1 MAWIDDVMELIRRR
15 GGGPRETAK
24 VPVPLNTG
32 LVVDNVVA
40 VQKAIQDPT
49 RVVPPNTTRRRGGG
63 PRETTK
69 PTEVPVP
76 LNTGPVV
83 DNVVEVQKAIQ
94 DPTRVVPPN
103 TTRRRVITPDTTRRR
118 VIPPK
123 VMEVIINNNT
133 PPIPRAIDQVLAS
146 VSKGDNGP
154 AEQGIAKGFD
164 WGKLFQIMQRMPG
177 NEQAAG
183 FSANLPTAIAQSG
196 LQVDEARAI
205 QAAEE
210 QERMLEVAKLG
221 AKQQEMPTLSGEH
234 RKVIDQYYHGV
245 RGTELLNKMKGIMLG
260 GITSGVLSS
269 AIGGLTAMGTAL
281 GITVDSTKSQDIEY
295 LASLVKTAMA
305 ESGVLGRETSKTEFN
320 ELVNKLVATPGI
332 FSSEAKITKAM
343 EKLNELFKSQTRQA
357 WGIAKSYGIPL
368 DKIIDYSATQPHIK
382 NIERGT
388 Q

>member
-1 MAWIDDVMELIRRR
+1 MAWIDDFMELIRR
-15 GGGPRETAK
+15 GGEGPKATATI
-24 VPVPLNTG
+24 P
-32 LVVDNVVA
+32 
-40 VQKAIQDPT
+40 KATATIGE
-49 RVVPPNTTRRRGGG
+49 PP
-63 PRETTK
+63 
-69 PTEVPVP
+69 EVPIP

-83 DNVVEVQKAIQ
+83 DNVLAVQKAIQ
-94 DPTRVVPPN
+94 DPARAVPPN
-103 TTRRRVITPDTTRRR
+103 TTRRRVIS
-118 VIPPK
+118 PK
-123 VMEVIINNNT
+123 VMEVIINRNT
-133 PPIPRAIDQVLAS
+133 PPIPRAIDQVLES

-210 QERMLEVAKLG
+210 QERMLEMAKLG
-221 AKQQEMPTLSGEH
+221 AKQKEMPTLSGEH
-234 RKVIDQYYHGV
+234 RQVIDQYYHGV
-245 RGTELLNKMKGIMLG
+245 RGTELLNKMKGVMLD

-332 FSSEAKITKAM
+332 LSSEAKITKAM
-343 EKLNELFKSQTRQA
+343 EKLNEMFKSQTRQA

-368 DKIIDYSATQPHIK
+368 AKIIDYSATQPHIEK
-382 NIERGT
+382 IEKGT
-388 Q
+388 S